1 MLGHGQRFGKPSICT
16 NCGLQ
21 GHHFRN
27 CTAPVTSYGIIGF
40 RVKDPKW
47 NQSLELSKSDT
58 QLTGIPADGLEI
70 LLIQRRDSIGYVEI
84 LRAKYKLSDLEYIKK
99 QIEGITQT
107 ERDKLLKHTFQELW
121 IGLWG
126 SNSYETKQYKQE
138 YEQAKLKF
146 DALQEGY
153 DLDGHRISF
162 QSLFAQIPVT
172 WETPEWGFPKGRRNT
187 GESDYA
193 CAIREFNEETNL
205 TEKQYKILDNLEPL
219 REEFY
224 GNNGIHYC
232 HIYYL
237 AQISSSVPIQMNKD
251 NELMTREVGGISWF
265 SLDAAIAQIRSTN
278 TEKRAILSRVSS
290 VLQHLCGLLVGPF
303 GGESTECE
311 GTVYTGRK
319 EGENTNRK
327 QGNESCWKQQRNVRA
342 VTGGGG
348 TSGSSESTVVT
359 TAAGCIT
366 ERTTFSFVEDSE

>member
-47 NQSLELSKSDT
+47 NPTTELSKTDS

-84 LRAKYKLSDLEYIKK
+84 LRAKYKLTDLDYIKK
-99 QIEGITQT
+99 QIQGITQE
-107 ERDKLLKHTFQELW
+107 ERNKLLNHTFQELW

-146 DALQEGY
+146 DSLQEGFEVE
-153 DLDGHRISF
+153 GQRISL
-162 QSLFAQIPVT
+162 QTLFTEIPVL
-172 WETPEWGFPKGRRNT
+172 WDTPEWGFPKGRRNT
-187 GESDYA
+187 GESDYS

-205 TEKQYKILDNLEPL
+205 NEHHYKILDNLEPL

-224 GNNGIHYC
+224 GNNGIRYC

-237 AQISSSVPIQMNKD
+237 ALISSSVQIQMNKD
-251 NELMTREVGGISWF
+251 NEYMSREVGGIGWF
-265 SLDAAIAQIRSTN
+265 SLDAAATRIRSTN
-278 TEKRAILSRVSS
+278 IEKRAILTRVSS
-290 VLQHLCGLLVGPF
+290 VLHHLCGLLVGPF
-303 GGESTECE
+303 GNETGLIESTVH
-311 GTVYTGRK
+311 TARK
-319 EGENTNRK
+319 EAENTNRK
-327 QGNESCWKQQRNVRA
+327 QGNESCWKQQRNVRGGSTSG
-342 VTGGGG
+342 TGGQS
-348 TSGSSESTVVT
+348 TSATS
-359 TAAGCIT
+359 AAGRIT
-366 ERTTFSFVEDSE
+366 ERTTFDFVEDSE